1 MKKLLLLLS
10 LLLIFSPCSYS
21 QWWVSGGNLIWPYGN
36 VSIAKGSLGVDSVVS
51 KNGNLTLKDL
61 SGSSSIGLSSTHINL
76 STDSTQF
83 SGGDL
88 YFNNSNNI
96 WLNYDSNPFHIYNY
110 DGNPVFTYDYNAGK
124 FILNPYAN
132 GSLILLD
139 DGNVTIKLQSY
150 ISQINSG
157 LVYIG
162 DYTNGNNG
170 TEIDLDDEG
179 RTIILDADT
188 LTITT
193 HLSDS
198 TGLSPGQLYFDSN
211 GFLKRKF

>member
-1 MKKLLLLLS
+1 MKLLLTLTIITLLH
-10 LLLIFSPCSYS
+10 SPTVLS
-21 QWWVSGGNLIWPYGN
+21 QWWVDGGNLIWPYGN
-36 VSIAKGSLGVDSVVS
+36 VSITNGSLGADSLIS
-51 KNGNLTLKDL
+51 KNANLTLKDL
-61 SGSSSIGLSSTHINL
+61 SRSSSINLSSTHINL

-96 WLNYDSNPFHIYNY
+96 WLNYNSDPFHIYNY
-110 DGNPVFTYDYNAGK
+110 DWNPVFTYDYNAATFLLK
-124 FILNPYAN
+124 PYAN
-132 GSLILLD
+132 GSFILLD

-162 DYTNGNNG
+162 DYTNGNYG

-179 RTIILDADT
+179 LTITLDADT
-188 LTITT
+188 LKITT
-193 HLSDS
+193 QISDS
-198 TGLSPGQLYFDSN
+198 TGLSTGQLYFDSN
-211 GFLKRKF
+211 GTVKRKF

>member
-1 MKKLLLLLS
+1 M
-10 LLLIFSPCSYS
+10 
-21 QWWVSGGNLIWPYGN
+21 
-36 VSIAKGSLGVDSVVS
+36 SIAKGSLGVDSVVS

-61 SGSSSIGLSSTHINL
+61 SRSSSIGLSSTHINL
-76 STDSTQF
+76 SADSTQF

-132 GSLILLD
+132 GSLIMLD

-162 DYTNGNNG
+162 DYTNGNYG
-170 TEIDLDDEG
+170 TEIDLDDE
-179 RTIILDADT
+179 RKKIILDADSLKITNLHLRFHRIIIRST
-188 LTITT
+188 LLRFQWFPQTQI
-193 HLSDS
+193 LVFKY
-198 TGLSPGQLYFDSN
+198 LLLCIYYFN
-211 GFLKRKF
+211 

>member
-1 MKKLLLLLS
+1 M
-10 LLLIFSPCSYS
+10 
-21 QWWVSGGNLIWPYGN
+21 QV
-36 VSIAKGSLGVDSVVS
+36 
-51 KNGNLTLKDL
+51 T
-61 SGSSSIGLSSTHINL
+61 
-76 STDSTQF
+76 
-83 SGGDL
+83 
-88 YFNNSNNI
+88 
-96 WLNYDSNPFHIYNY
+96 
-110 DGNPVFTYDYNAGK
+110 

-132 GSLILLD
+132 GSFILLD

-157 LVYIG
+157 QVYIG

-179 RTIILDADT
+179 KKITLDADT

-193 HLSDS
+193 HISDS
-198 TGLSPGQLYFDSN
+198 TGLSTGQLYFDSN